1 MLDIRKLK
9 ELIRLMVEN
18 ELTEIDLKDEKETVS
33 LRREGSQAPVV
44 QVSPAPAASP
54 AAPAPAPAPAAPAT
68 PAAPAPAPAPAAPA
82 PAAAPAAE
90 PSPADTS
97 NLEQITSPM
106 VGTFYSAAK
115 PESPAFANVGDTVTA
130 DTTVCIVE
138 AMKIFNEI
146 KAEQSGVIEKVLVS
160 NGDSVEFGQA
170 LFLVRPA

>member
-18 ELTEIDLKDEKETVS
+18 ELTEVDLKDEKETVS

-44 QVSPAPAASP
+44 QVSPAPTAPP
-54 AAPAPAPAPAAPAT
+54 AAPAPVAPAAPAPT
-68 PAAPAPAPAPAAPA
+68 PAAPA
-82 PAAAPAAE
+82 PAAAPASE
-90 PSPADTS
+90 PSPPDTS

-170 LFLVRPA
+170 LFLVRPG

>member
-18 ELTEIDLKDEKETVS
+18 ELTEVDLKDEKETVS

-44 QVSPAPAASP
+44 QMSPAPTAPP
-54 AAPAPAPAPAAPAT
+54 AAPAPVAPAAPAPT
-68 PAAPAPAPAPAAPA
+68 PAAPA
-82 PAAAPAAE
+82 PAAAPASE
-90 PSPADTS
+90 PSPPDTS

-115 PESPAFANVGDTVTA
+115 PESPAFANVGDAVTA

-170 LFLVRPA
+170 LFLVRPG

>member
-18 ELTEIDLKDEKETVS
+18 ELSEIDLKDEKETVS

-44 QVSPAPAASP
+44 QVSPAAAAPP
-54 AAPAPAPAPAAPAT
+54 AAPAPAPAPAAPV
-68 PAAPAPAPAPAAPA
+68 PAPAEPAAPA

>member
-44 QVSPAPAASP
+44 QVSPSP
-54 AAPAPAPAPAAPAT
+54 AAPPAAPAPAAPAA
-68 PAAPAPAPAPAAPA
+68 PAAPVPAAPAPA

>member
-44 QVSPAPAASP
+44 QVSPAPAAP
-54 AAPAPAPAPAAPAT
+54 APVAAPAAAPAPAPAPAAS
-68 PAAPAPAPAPAAPA
+68 APAAPA
-82 PAAAPAAE
+82 PASE

-130 DTTVCIVE
+130 DTTICIVE

>member
-33 LRREGSQAPVV
+33 LRREGSLAPVV
-44 QVSPAPAASP
+44 QVSPATAAPPAAP
-54 AAPAPAPAPAAPAT
+54 TPAPAPALAPA
-68 PAAPAPAPAPAAPA
+68 APAPAAPA

-115 PESPAFANVGDTVTA
+115 PESPAVANVGDTVTA

>member
-44 QVSPAPAASP
+44 QVSPAPAAPAPVAAPAAAPAPAPAASAP
-54 AAPAPAPAPAAPAT
+54 AAPAPAPAPAS
-68 PAAPAPAPAPAAPA
+68 
-82 PAAAPAAE
+82 E

-130 DTTVCIVE
+130 DTTICIVE

>member
-44 QVSPAPAASP
+44 QVSPAPAAPP
-54 AAPAPAPAPAAPAT
+54 AAPAPVAPAVPAAPA
-68 PAAPAPAPAPAAPA
+68 APAPAPAAPA

>member
-44 QVSPAPAASP
+44 QVSPAPAAPP
-54 AAPAPAPAPAAPAT
+54 AAPAPIAPAAPAT
-68 PAAPAPAPAPAAPA
+68 PAAPAPAPAAPA

>member
-44 QVSPAPAASP
+44 QVSPTPSAPPAAAAPAMAS
-54 AAPAPAPAPAAPAT
+54 APAPAPT
-68 PAAPAPAPAPAAPA
+68 A
-82 PAAAPAAE
+82 PAAAPASE

-115 PESPAFANVGDTVTA
+115 PESPAFAKVGDTVTA

>member
-44 QVSPAPAASP
+44 QVSPAA
-54 AAPAPAPAPAAPAT
+54 AAPPAPPAPAPAAPV
-68 PAAPAPAPAPAAPA
+68 PAPAAPAAPA

>member
-44 QVSPAPAASP
+44 QVSPAAAAPPAAPAPAPVP
-54 AAPAPAPAPAAPAT
+54 AAPAPAPAPAAPA
-68 PAAPAPAPAPAAPA
+68 ASAP
-82 PAAAPAAE
+82 APAAE

>member
-44 QVSPAPAASP
+44 QVSPAPAAP
-54 AAPAPAPAPAAPAT
+54 APVAAPAAAPAPAPAPA
-68 PAAPAPAPAPAAPA
+68 PAASAPAAPA
-82 PAAAPAAE
+82 PASE

-130 DTTVCIVE
+130 DTTICIVE

>member
-44 QVSPAPAASP
+44 QVSPTPSAPP
-54 AAPAPAPAPAAPAT
+54 AAPAPAMAS
-68 PAAPAPAPAPAAPA
+68 APAPVPTA
-82 PAAAPAAE
+82 PAAAPASE

-115 PESPAFANVGDTVTA
+115 PESPAFAKVGDTVTA

>member
-18 ELTEIDLKDEKETVS
+18 ELTEVDLKDEKETVS

-44 QVSPAPAASP
+44 QVSPAPTAPP
-54 AAPAPAPAPAAPAT
+54 AAPAPVAPAAPAPT
-68 PAAPAPAPAPAAPA
+68 PAAPA
-82 PAAAPAAE
+82 PAAAPASE

-170 LFLVRPA
+170 LFLVRPG

>member
-44 QVSPAPAASP
+44 QVSPAPV
-54 AAPAPAPAPAAPAT
+54 
-68 PAAPAPAPAPAAPA
+68 APAPAPAAPA
-82 PAAAPAAE
+82 PAPVPAPTAPAAAPASE

-115 PESPAFANVGDTVTA
+115 PESPAFANVGDTVSA

-160 NGDSVEFGQA
+160 NGDSVEFGQP

>member
-44 QVSPAPAASP
+44 QVSLLP
-54 AAPAPAPAPAAPAT
+54 AAPPAAL
-68 PAAPAPAPAPAAPA
+68 AASSTSHTCRSCARTRSSG
-82 PAAAPAAE
+82 
-90 PSPADTS
+90 PSRSSCRRALPADTS

>member
-18 ELTEIDLKDEKETVS
+18 ELTEVDLKDEKETVS

-44 QVSPAPAASP
+44 QMSPAPAAPP
-54 AAPAPAPAPAAPAT
+54 AAPAPVAPA
-68 PAAPAPAPAPAAPA
+68 APAPAAPA
-82 PAAAPAAE
+82 PAAAPASE

-115 PESPAFANVGDTVTA
+115 PESPAFVNVGDTVTA

>member
-44 QVSPAPAASP
+44 QVSPAPAAPP
-54 AAPAPAPAPAAPAT
+54 AATAPAAPAT
-68 PAAPAPAPAPAAPA
+68 PAAPAPAPAAPA

>member
-44 QVSPAPAASP
+44 QVSPAPAAPP
-54 AAPAPAPAPAAPAT
+54 AAPAPVAPA
-68 PAAPAPAPAPAAPA
+68 APAAPA
-82 PAAAPAAE
+82 PPAPAPAAPAAE

>member
-44 QVSPAPAASP
+44 QVSPTPSAPP
-54 AAPAPAPAPAAPAT
+54 AAPAPAMAS
-68 PAAPAPAPAPAAPA
+68 APAPAPTA
-82 PAAAPAAE
+82 PAAAPASE

-115 PESPAFANVGDTVTA
+115 PESPAFAKVGDTVTA

>member
-44 QVSPAPAASP
+44 QVSPTPSAPPAAAAPAMAS
-54 AAPAPAPAPAAPAT
+54 APAPAPT
-68 PAAPAPAPAPAAPA
+68 A
-82 PAAAPAAE
+82 PAAAPASE

-115 PESPAFANVGDTVTA
+115 PESPAFAKVGDTVTA

-146 KAEQSGVIEKVLVS
+146 KAEQSGVIEKVLVG
-160 NGDSVEFGQA
+160 NGDSVEFGQP

>member
-33 LRREGSQAPVV
+33 LRREGQQPPVV
-44 QVSPAPAASP
+44 QVAPASAHASSV
-54 AAPAPAPAPAAPAT
+54 APAPVAPASAPV
-68 PAAPAPAPAPAAPA
+68 
-82 PAAAPAAE
+82 PAAAVLGSAPSPTPE

-97 NLEQITSPM
+97 DLEQITSPM

-146 KAEQSGVIEKVLVS
+146 KAEQSGVVEKVLVA

-170 LFLVRPA
+170 LFLVRPV

>member
-18 ELTEIDLKDEKETVS
+18 ELTEVDLKDEKETVS

-44 QVSPAPAASP
+44 QMSPAPAAPP
-54 AAPAPAPAPAAPAT
+54 AAPAPVAPAAAAP
-68 PAAPAPAPAPAAPA
+68 APAPAPAPAAPA
-82 PAAAPAAE
+82 PAAAPASE

>member
-44 QVSPAPAASP
+44 QVSPAPAAPP
-54 AAPAPAPAPAAPAT
+54 AALAPAAPAAPAT
-68 PAAPAPAPAPAAPA
+68 PAAPAPAPAAAA

>member
-33 LRREGSQAPVV
+33 LRREGSLAPVV
-44 QVSPAPAASP
+44 QVSPAT
-54 AAPAPAPAPAAPAT
+54 AAPPAAPAPAPAAPA
-68 PAAPAPAPAPAAPA
+68 APAPAAPA

>member
-44 QVSPAPAASP
+44 QVSPAPAVPP
-54 AAPAPAPAPAAPAT
+54 AAPAPAAPA
-68 PAAPAPAPAPAAPA
+68 APAPAPAAPA

>member
-44 QVSPAPAASP
+44 QVSPAA
-54 AAPAPAPAPAAPAT
+54 AAPPAAPAPAPAAPAQ
-68 PAAPAPAPAPAAPA
+68 AAPAA

>member
-18 ELTEIDLKDEKETVS
+18 ELTEVDLKDEKETVS

-44 QVSPAPAASP
+44 QMSPAPAAPP
-54 AAPAPAPAPAAPAT
+54 AAPAPVAPAAA
-68 PAAPAPAPAPAAPA
+68 APAPAPAAPA
-82 PAAAPAAE
+82 PAAAPASE

>member
-44 QVSPAPAASP
+44 QVSPAPVAS
-54 AAPAPAPAPAAPAT
+54 
-68 PAAPAPAPAPAAPA
+68 APAPAAPA
-82 PAAAPAAE
+82 PVPAPTAPPAAPASE

-115 PESPAFANVGDTVTA
+115 PESPAFANVGDTVSA
-130 DTTVCIVE
+130 D
-138 AMKIFNEI
+138 AP
-146 KAEQSGVIEKVLVS
+146 
-160 NGDSVEFGQA
+160 D
-170 LFLVRPA
+170 LFV

>member
-18 ELTEIDLKDEKETVS
+18 ELAEIDLKDEKETVS

-44 QVSPAPAASP
+44 QVSPAPAAPP
-54 AAPAPAPAPAAPAT
+54 AAPAPVAPAAPA
-68 PAAPAPAPAPAAPA
+68 APAPAPAAPA

>member
-44 QVSPAPAASP
+44 QVSPAPAAPP
-54 AAPAPAPAPAAPAT
+54 AAPAPAPAAPA
-68 PAAPAPAPAPAAPA
+68 APAPAPTAPA

>member
-44 QVSPAPAASP
+44 QVSPAPAAPP
-54 AAPAPAPAPAAPAT
+54 AAQAPVAPAAPA
-68 PAAPAPAPAPAAPA
+68 APAPAPAAPA

>member
-44 QVSPAPAASP
+44 QVSPAPV
-54 AAPAPAPAPAAPAT
+54 
-68 PAAPAPAPAPAAPA
+68 APAPAPAAPA
-82 PAAAPAAE
+82 PVPAPTAPPAAPASE

-115 PESPAFANVGDTVTA
+115 PESPAFANVGDTVSA

-160 NGDSVEFGQA
+160 NGDSVEFGQP